1 MDSKES
7 SQQVESNNLPK
18 IATWISKNLWI
29 FAAFFGACVFFGF
42 LAPFVSAKPVTATF
56 TSGYWEFSHG
66 DRSDFGF
73 GMIFGQGSALVWPLL
88 FAFILI
94 LVGIALSIL
103 GMKYSWSLTAAMII
117 YIVAG
122 IFFLI
127 GASFYDYANCLQI
140 VGGTAFQDYIKD
152 YRSNSSSRLGGGLIL
167 AAVFAFVAALAAF
180 SAAFDKERMSVRDMT
195 EIGILTAASI
205 VIDVFVHYV
214 VPHIPGQVGSISVAT
229 LPLFIIALR
238 HGPTKG
244 FFASGLVFG
253 LITCLSDGY
262 GFFLYPLDYLVGFG
276 SCAILGFFAPI
287 IFSPKAKTYNVKG
300 ELAILIGVI
309 LAVLFRLAGSVASSM
324 INYGYTFEAALICN
338 GIYIPVSGAIG
349 RGHFNGGVW
358 SFIEPEPLLPVPLD
372 QSRIKYSLTPRACYS
387 PLVTRT

>member
-1 MDSKES
+1 MDKPNSPQE
-7 SQQVESNNLPK
+7 VEPNKTPK
-18 IATWISKNLWI
+18 VLDWISKNIWI
-29 FAAFFGACVFFGF
+29 FAVFFGACVFFGF
-42 LAPFVSAKPVTATF
+42 LAPFVSAKPVTA
-56 TSGYWEFSHG
+56 SWNEGGYWEFSHG
-66 DRSDFGF
+66 DRTDFGF

-88 FAFILI
+88 AAFIFV
-94 LVGIALSIL
+94 LVGIILSVL
-103 GMKYSWSLTAAMII
+103 GMKFPWSLTAAMIV

-127 GASFYDYANCLQI
+127 GASFYDYANCLHI
-140 VGGTAFQDYIKD
+140 VGGQAFWDYMKD

-167 AAVFAFVAALAAF
+167 SAVFAFMGALAAF
-180 SAAFDKERMSVRDMT
+180 SAAFDKEKMSIRDMT
-195 EIGILTAASI
+195 EIGILTAAAI

-214 VPHIPGQVGSISVAT
+214 IPHIPGQAGNISIAT

-287 IFSPKAKTYNVKG
+287 IFSPKAKTYNLKG
-300 ELAILIGVI
+300 EIAIFVGVI
-309 LAVLFRLAGSVASSM
+309 LAILFRMIGSMASSM
-324 INYGYTFEAALICN
+324 INYGYTFQAALITN
-338 GIYIPVSGAIG
+338 AIYVPVSGALALVILMG
-349 RGHFNGGVW
+349 AYG
-358 SFIEPEPLLPVPLD
+358 PLLNLNRYF
-372 QSRIKYSLTPRACYS
+372 QSRSIKAE
-387 PLVTRT
+387 